1 MIIIAHNLL
10 NFFFIVN
17 VFVVLRFHSSITT
30 QKLNTLAGFYA
41 NKGRL
46 EKKKKKV
53 GTWKKICQMY
63 ARDTFSSSGKTFW
76 S

>member
-41 NKGRL
+41 NRL
-46 EKKKKKV
+46 
-53 GTWKKICQMY
+53 
-63 ARDTFSSSGKTFW
+63 S
-76 S
+76 